1 MNSNYY
7 QKPHHGC
14 GGCGGCKG
22 CSGSFHNKSN
32 FPQFI
37 PPVGPINCTDLG
49 PFRAIDAACIV
60 PPANTGSI
68 IPFSSGVTTALLTS
82 IAGGLVGTAS
92 LVGFG
97 TAIPGVS
104 VAGNTIDLSGVI
116 TEAFSVPRAGN
127 ITAISASFT
136 TLLGLALV
144 GTTVTI
150 NAQVFRAPAGSNVFT
165 ATGASVDLIP
175 PLTGTVAIGDTSSA
189 TASLAPIPVAAGDR
203 LLMVFTI
210 SASGLDLVQ
219 TVTGTASAGITI
231 S

>member
-14 GGCGGCKG
+14 GGCGGCSG
-22 CSGSFHNKSN
+22 CSQQNSN
-32 FPQFI
+32 FPPFI
-37 PPVGPINCTDLG
+37 PPTGPINCTDLG

-68 IPFSSGVTTALLTS
+68 IPFSSGVTPALLVSALTGV
-82 IAGGLVGTAS
+82 AGTAS

-104 VAGNTIDLSGVI
+104 VAGNMIDLSGVV

-136 TLLGLALV
+136 TTVELTLL
-144 GTTVTI
+144 GTTVTV
-150 NAQVFRAPAGSNVFT
+150 NAQVYRAPAGSTIFT
-165 ATGASVDLIP
+165 ATNATVDLAP
-175 PLTGTVAIGDTSSA
+175 PLTGTIALGDTVNA
-189 TASLAPIPVAAGDR
+189 TASLAPVPVVAGDR

-210 SASGLDLVQ
+210 NSAGTTLIQ
-219 TVTGTASAGITI
+219 TATGTASAGITI

>member
-14 GGCGGCKG
+14 GGCGGCSG
-22 CSGSFHNKSN
+22 CSQKNSN
-32 FPQFI
+32 FPPFI
-37 PPVGPINCTDLG
+37 PPTGPINCTDLG

-68 IPFSSGVTTALLTS
+68 IPFSSGVTTAILTS

-104 VAGNTIDLSGVI
+104 VAWNTIDLSGVI

-136 TLLGLALV
+136 TLLALTLA

-150 NAQVFRAPAGSNVFT
+150 NAQVYRAPAGSNVFT
-165 ATGASVDLIP
+165 ATNATVDLIP
-175 PLTGTVAIGDTSSA
+175 PLTGVVAIGDTASA
-189 TASLAPIPVAAGDR
+189 TASVAPVPVAAGDR
-203 LLMVFTI
+203 LLMVFTT
-210 SASGLDLVQ
+210 SATGLDLVQ